1 MVVVFDLHNITTK
14 YWTIGK
20 GLAIKFW
27 HGYLCTCICFGMK
40 LELFCVCIYEI
51 PMFTQ

>member
-27 HGYLCTCICFGMK
+27 HGISVHVFV
-40 LELFCVCIYEI
+40 LEWN
-51 PMFTQ
+51 

>member
-14 YWTIGK
+14 YWTFGK

-27 HGYLCTCICFGMK
+27 HGISVHVFV
-40 LELFCVCIYEI
+40 LEWN
-51 PMFTQ
+51 

>member
-14 YWTIGK
+14 CWTIGK

-27 HGYLCTCICFGMK
+27 HGISVHVFV
-40 LELFCVCIYEI
+40 LEWN
-51 PMFTQ
+51 

>member
-1 MVVVFDLHNITTK
+1 MVWSNLEKCLICTILPLK

-27 HGYLCTCICFGMK
+27 HGISVHVFV
-40 LELFCVCIYEI
+40 LEWN
-51 PMFTQ
+51 